1 MRLNQS
7 KLNISPILG
16 ILAIIIFC
24 IFTFTAVALFPPGY
38 TPVNNWL
45 SDLGNQNLNPNGFI
59 FFNIGCI
66 LTGLILIPF
75 FIGLYKWYTP
85 KKWQK
90 NLLIVAQI
98 IGIFSAF
105 ALIMV
110 GVFPEDTGL
119 NHTISAS
126 SFFILLLLFLI
137 LGNISLFANERFK
150 KWIGYYGFFAALVD
164 LALII
169 LIILT
174 LSAVPSNIPVPL
186 VEWLAVFISLSWIGL
201 LVYNML
207 KFKD

>member
-1 MRLNQS
+1 MELNRF
-7 KLNISPILG
+7 KLLDSGIAG

-24 IFTFTAVALFPPGY
+24 IFTFTAFALFPAGY

-45 SDLGNQNLNPNGFI
+45 SDLGNQNLNPDGFI

-75 FIGLYKWYTP
+75 FIGLRKWYTT

-90 NLLIVAQI
+90 NLLIAAQI

-110 GVFPEDTGL
+110 GVFPEDTGA
-119 NHTISAS
+119 NHMYAAI
-126 SFFILLLLFLI
+126 SFFISLLLVLI
-137 LGNISLFANERFK
+137 IGNISLLNHEKYK

-164 LALII
+164 LTLII
-169 LIILT
+169 LVILT
-174 LSAVPSNIPVPL
+174 LNGIQSSISAHL
-186 VEWLAVFISLSWIGL
+186 VEWLAVFISLGWIGL
-201 LVYNML
+201 LVYNMTN
-207 KFKD
+207 F